1 MNDNTINTEVTM
13 RDEVPAGGAKRFR
26 PGDEIL
32 GRYVVE
38 SELGQGG
45 MGVVY
50 LCLDKVGGV
59 KVAVKGLPPEVSHN
73 ADEMESVRENFQLVS
88 ELQHPNIAGVR
99 TLEVDAATGNYYLIM
114 TYARGSSL
122 KHWLRQ
128 YGGRAHRGEQLK
140 VLRQIASALD
150 YAHNAEPRHII
161 HRDIKPENVMVDER
175 GNVSVLDFGLAAQ
188 VRSSMSRVSQ
198 LVTSRSGT
206 PAYKSPEQWLAQPQR
221 ASSDQ
226 YELGVI
232 AYQMY
237 SGELPFDSDDLDI
250 LKHAVA
256 FDPVPEI
263 SGEGKDV
270 NAVFAKVLAKKAN
283 ERFPSCAAFVDAL
296 EGKRANDQ
304 LRERMWERDRE
315 RKIEEEARRQRE
327 ALQREQALA
336 ERKRREE
343 EALAERKR
351 QEDAELISLGPSIEN
366 LKQEIKVEYERVSAY
381 LSAHPEYLDSRQVAA
396 GLKGLVYEE
405 NPKDLA
411 GAREFHK
418 RLETALLKMK
428 GVIASLDLVVCATVD
443 GEEIDG
449 AAMRYGTRTLDLPV
463 RIKRRQRLSEEEG
476 YQLKYSRGGQEYV
489 GWFSPSR
496 VKQEDSPCVMVPLC
510 KVPTVFEQTKTFIKR
525 NCIRYLWTLLVSIVL
540 TFDISAIVFCVAYGC
555 TRSDDFAAACF
566 WISAVLAFGLLYWR
580 LLRRK
585 MCNVL
590 CGHDD
595 YYTQEHSAFSES
607 ELLLDRKVQTASKR
621 SRGAESN
628 DVPYFRIVLKATFSA
643 LIAFV
648 FVGFLVALLD
658 VGFGLPVVFGLAS
671 AIVTFVI
678 SYKRLMRREMWNA
691 LINKDKYRDN
701 AIRLAKTKASVAAT
715 APKAVFRWKWLL
727 YVAGMILLACGACF
741 LVFWLL
747 EGFDG
752 SDSSRAAE
760 TSRQRKEALRSEI
773 ARERK
778 ESARV
783 QSLKAEAERLAR
795 EKRKAE
801 EARVAAEE
809 AARRVKAEAE
819 RLEEERR
826 KAEEARIAA
835 ENAEAERA
843 AKAEAER
850 VAREKAAAEAERKR
864 QQAEAARQK
873 DAERQLT
880 EARRKEQ
887 EEAERKAQEDA
898 KLQELRAEVERLKN
912 SAKSNREEP
921 ARSAV
926 QSEERRQVPTSDRTR
941 RKFDGTPT
949 MTLLKF
955 PSKRVRSY
963 YERAAES
970 AREGAHNKAK
980 VKADYEK
987 GRTCGGPKWPELEA
1001 WLDWWK

>member
-128 YGGRAHRGEQLK
+128 HGGKTHRDEQLK

-161 HRDIKPENVMVDER
+161 HRDIKPENIMVDER

-226 YELGVI
+226 YALGVI
-232 AYQMY
+232 AYQMFA
-237 SGELPFDSDDLDI
+237 GELPFDSDDLDI

-263 SGEGKDV
+263 PGEGKDV
-270 NAVFAKVLAKKAN
+270 NAVFSKVLAKKAN

-296 EGKRANDQ
+296 EGKRADDQ

-315 RKIEEEARRQRE
+315 RKIEEEARRQRD

-351 QEDAELISLGPSIEN
+351 QEEAELISLGPSIDN

-381 LSAHPEYLDSRQVAA
+381 LSAHPEYLDGRQVAA

-510 KVPTVFEQTKTFIKR
+510 KVPTIVEQTKTFIKR
-525 NCIRYLWTLLVSIVL
+525 DCIRYLWTLLVSLVL
-540 TFDISAIVFCVAYGC
+540 TFDISFTVYAGAYGL
-555 TRSDDFAAACF
+555 TRNDDFAAACF
-566 WISAVLAFGLLYWR
+566 WVVAVLAFILLYWR

-590 CGHDD
+590 CGTDD
-595 YYTQEHSAFSES
+595 YCTQEHSAFSES

-621 SRGAESN
+621 SRGAGSN
-628 DVPYFRIVLKATFSA
+628 DVPYFRIVLKASCCA
-643 LIAFV
+643 LTVSIFIEYIAEMV
-648 FVGFLVALLD
+648 SGC
-658 VGFGLPVVFGLAS
+658 PVVFGLAS
-671 AIVTFVI
+671 AVVTFII
-678 SYKRLMRREMWNA
+678 SYKKLMRREMWNA
-691 LINKDKYRDN
+691 LINKDKYKDN
-701 AIRLAKTKASVAAT
+701 VIKLAKTKASAVAT
-715 APKAVFRWKWLL
+715 TPKVTFRWKWIL
-727 YVAGMILLACGACF
+727 YVAGMLLLACVVCF

-747 EGFDG
+747 EGFGGPDT
-752 SDSSRAAE
+752 SSAAE

-783 QSLKAEAERLAR
+783 QSLKAETERLAR

-801 EARVAAEE
+801 EARIAAEE

-850 VAREKAAAEAERKR
+850 MAREKAAAEAERKR
-864 QQAEAARQK
+864 RQAEAARQK
-873 DAERQLT
+873 DAERQLR

-912 SAKSNREEP
+912 SAKSNQEEP
-921 ARSAV
+921 ARSAD
-926 QSEERRQVPTSDRTR
+926 QAEERLQVPTSDRTR

-949 MTLLKF
+949 MALLKF
-955 PSKRVRSY
+955 SSKRARSY

-987 GRTCGGPKWPELEA
+987 GRTCGGPEWPELEA
-1001 WLDWWK
+1001 

>member
-13 RDEVPAGGAKRFR
+13 RDDVPTGGAKRFR
-26 PGDEIL
+26 AGDEIL

-128 YGGRAHRGEQLK
+128 YGGKAHRGEQLK

-221 ASSDQ
+221 PSSDQ
-226 YELGVI
+226 YALGVI

-263 SGEGKDV
+263 PGEGMDV
-270 NAVFAKVLAKKAN
+270 NAVFSKVLAKKAN

-296 EGKRANDQ
+296 EGKRADDQ

-315 RKIEEEARRQRE
+315 RKIEEEARRKRE

-351 QEDAELISLGPSIEN
+351 QEEAELISLGPSIEN

-489 GWFSPSR
+489 GWFSPLR
-496 VKQEDSPCVMVPLC
+496 VKQEDCPCVMVPLC
-510 KVPTVFEQTKTFIKR
+510 KIPTVFEQTKAFIKR
-525 NCIRYLWTLLVSIVL
+525 NCIRYLWTLLVSLVL
-540 TFDISAIVFCVAYGC
+540 AFDISAIVFCVAVGC
-555 TRSDDFAAACF
+555 TRDKDFAVACF
-566 WISAVLAFGLLYWR
+566 GVVAVLAFILLYWR

-590 CGHDD
+590 CGTDD
-595 YYTQEHSAFSES
+595 YCTQEHSAFSES

-628 DVPYFRIVLKATFSA
+628 DVSYFRIVLKASCCA
-643 LIAFV
+643 LTVSIFIECIAEMV
-648 FVGFLVALLD
+648 SGC
-658 VGFGLPVVFGLAS
+658 PVVFGLAS
-671 AIVTFVI
+671 AVVTFII
-678 SYKRLMRREMWNA
+678 SYKKLMRREMWKA
-691 LINKDKYRDN
+691 LISKDKYKDN
-701 AIRLAKTKASVAAT
+701 AIRPAKTKASVAAT
-715 APKAVFRWKWLL
+715 TPKAIFRWKWLL
-727 YVAGMILLACGACF
+727 YIAGMILLACGVCF

-760 TSRQRKEALRSEI
+760 TSRQCKEALRSEI

-783 QSLKAEAERLAR
+783 QSLKAETERLAR

-801 EARVAAEE
+801 EARIAAEE
-809 AARRVKAEAE
+809 SARKAKAESE
-819 RLEEERR
+819 RLAEEKN

-850 VAREKAAAEAERKR
+850 MAREKAAAEAERKR
-864 QQAEAARQK
+864 QQEEAARQK
-873 DAERQLT
+873 DAERQLR
-880 EARRKEQ
+880 EDARRKEQ

-898 KLQELRAEVERLKN
+898 KLQELRAEVERLRS
-912 SAKSNREEP
+912 SAKSNQEEP
-921 ARSAV
+921 ARSAD
-926 QSEERRQVPTSDRTR
+926 QAEERRQVPTSDRTR

-955 PSKRVRSY
+955 PSKRARSY